1 MALVIVEDRGPIGI
15 ATLNN
20 PEKRNC
26 LSNALLEELLAALD
40 GFDQRRARAVIL
52 RAPAGVKV
60 WSAGFDV
67 RELPEHGRDPLA
79 WDDPLEK
86 VIRRIQTVRAPVI
99 AMIEGA
105 VYGGACDMVLSCDL
119 AIGCPS
125 ASFSMSPARM
135 GVPYNSAGILHFI
148 NVVGARV
155 AREMFYTAKPI
166 TAQRALIIG
175 ILNHMVPLEVLET
188 YTLEVARGIAEN
200 SPLAIEVLKEQ
211 LRILSGTRP
220 ISPDT
225 FERLQALRR
234 RVYDSNDYAE
244 GRKAFLEKRKPVFT
258 GD

>member
-1 MALVIVEDRGPIGI
+1 MALIVVEERGPIGI

-40 GFDQRRARAVIL
+40 GFDERRARAVIL
-52 RAPAGVKV
+52 RAPAGATV
-60 WSAGFDV
+60 WSSGFDV

-105 VYGGACDMVLSCDL
+105 VFGGACDMVLSCDL

-125 ASFSMSPARM
+125 ASFSMSPAKM
-135 GVPYNSAGILHFI
+135 GVPYNAAGILHFI
-148 NVVGARV
+148 NVVSTRV
-155 AREMFYTAKPI
+155 AREMFFTAKPI

-175 ILNHMVPLEVLET
+175 ILNHMVPIEVLET
-188 YTLEVARGIAEN
+188 YTMEVARGIAEN
-200 SPLAIEVLKEQ
+200 SPLAIAVLKEQ
-211 LRILSGTRP
+211 LNMLSDSRP
-220 ISPDT
+220 ITPDT
-225 FERLQALRR
+225 FERMQALRR
-234 RVYDSNDYAE
+234 VVYDSNDYAE
-244 GRKAFLEKRKPVFT
+244 GRRAFLEKRKPVFT